1 MKNHSVN
8 TNQGGSHNHKKQ
20 NNEEFAE
27 PSNELVSS
35 IIDTGVTIDEK
46 IEESELRLFSNSAP
60 LRSSEMDLKFKQESV
75 QDSNTGRQRRK
86 VIFEDEQEIDQGY
99 VFLSLFQPWDGNVSR
114 TFPSLDRKIFIN
126 FSIPGKEKISSQ

>member
-1 MKNHSVN
+1 MKTHSLII
-8 TNQGGSHNHKKQ
+8 NQGGSHNHKKQ

-99 VFLSLFQPWDGNVSR
+99 VFLSLFQLWDLNIS
-114 TFPSLDRKIFIN
+114 TFFHSFGENFFND
-126 FSIPGKEKISSQ
+126 FSIP